1 MLSNIKNII
10 FDIGGVLVD
19 LDKDRCVAEFT
30 RIGFPQAAELI
41 DFYHPAEFF
50 NKLERGEISVGE
62 CCDIVRQMAGNE
74 SITNEQIGGAYSAFL
89 LGIPV
94 EKLRLIRSLR
104 EAGYKIY
111 ALSNINALVI
121 DRIYEF
127 FESDGFDKDYY
138 FDKMYLSFEM
148 KSLKPDREIFDMV
161 IAHSGVE
168 PSQTLF
174 IDDSL
179 HNVNMGREVGFEI
192 YMPAPKEDFSHIFDG
207 VLAK

>member
-1 MLSNIKNII
+1 MLKGVKNII

-19 LDKDRCVAEFT
+19 LDKDRCVEEFT

-50 NKLERGEISVGE
+50 NKLERGAISVNE
-62 CCDIVRQMAGNE
+62 CCDIIRQMAEND
-74 SITNEQIGGAYSAFL
+74 SITNEQISGAYSAFL
-89 LGIPV
+89 MGIPV
-94 EKLRLIRSLR
+94 EKLRLMRSLR

-127 FESDGFDKDYY
+127 FETDGFDKDYY
-138 FDKMYLSFEM
+138 FDKMFLSFEM
-148 KSLKPDREIFDMV
+148 KALKPDREIFDLV
-161 IAHSGVE
+161 IAQSGVE
-168 PSQTLF
+168 PCETLF

-192 YMPAPKEDFSHIFDG
+192 YMPEPREDFSHLFDE
-207 VLAK
+207 VLGK